1 MTGDTG
7 LTASPPQAELHLA
20 TSVARRY
27 YIDRLS
33 RVDIGQ
39 EFGVS
44 RFKVARLL
52 DRAHAEGL
60 VHIEILDPHGGDA
73 DLSEALRSALG
84 LRKVL
89 VLASATQPR
98 TQVGAL
104 AARYLAEVVPRDGT
118 VGIAWSR
125 STQALVEH
133 LRGLPPRRFVQ
144 LCGVIPQ
151 AAEEEQDVELVRRAA
166 RAVEGRAVTF
176 YAPFVIVV
184 VAATAAALR
193 RRAGIAEAL
202 RECGQLDV
210 AVITVGQWQPGES
223 TVHDALSRDALS
235 REEQRLFAQ
244 RGAVAESCGV
254 LFDADGAMLRDGLQ
268 QRVDAVE
275 EFQLR
280 RTDEVVM
287 LATVEA
293 RLPAMLSLVRSGL
306 VDTLVTHRAVAEQ
319 LLVDRPGELGR

>member
-1 MTGDTG
+1 MKGDIG

-20 TSVARRY
+20 ASVARRY

-33 RVDIGQ
+33 RVDIAQ

-44 RFKVARLL
+44 RFKVTRLL
-52 DRAHAEGL
+52 DRAHAGGL
-60 VHIEILDPHGGDA
+60 VHIEILDPHGVDA

-89 VLASATQPR
+89 VLASAIQPR

-104 AARYLAEVVPRDGT
+104 AARYLAEVVPREGT
-118 VGIAWSR
+118 VGIAWFR

-133 LRGLPPRRFVQ
+133 LHGLPPCRFVQ

-151 AAEEEQDVELVRRAA
+151 TAEEEQDVELVRRAA
-166 RAVEGRAVTF
+166 RAVDGRAVTF
-176 YAPFVIVV
+176 YAPFVVAD
-184 VAATAAALR
+184 AATALR
-193 RRAGIAEAL
+193 RQASIAEAL
-202 RECGQLDV
+202 QECDHLDI

-223 TVHDALSRDALS
+223 TVHDTLP

-268 QRVDAVE
+268 QRVVAVE
-275 EFQLR
+275 ESQLR

-287 LATVEA
+287 LATVET
-293 RLPAMLSLVRSGL
+293 RIPAMLSLVRSGL
-306 VDTLVTHRAVAEQ
+306 VDTLVTHCAVAEQ
-319 LLVDRPGELGR
+319 LLVAHPDALGR